1 MTWSI
6 VACDA
11 ETGAF
16 AVAVT
21 TRFFAV
27 GAVCPWVMSGVGAV
41 STQALVNPYL
51 GSKGLKLLAE
61 GISAADTLQALLAT
75 DEGRALRQIHMID
88 SRGRTAA
95 HTGSDC
101 LNWAGHRAGEG
112 VSVAGNILAGPR
124 VVEDT
129 LAAYQANPKLPFAER
144 LIGALDAGQAAGGD
158 SRGKQSAALRIFTSE
173 DYPFLDLRVDDHVE
187 PLVEL
192 RRLYEVYQRDY
203 AVFRPIVP
211 TKANP
216 TGITDRKVIEEIRA
230 KRMQRG

>member
-6 VACDA
+6 VARDA

-27 GAVCPWVMSGVGAV
+27 GAVCPWVMSAVGAV

-51 GSKGLKLLAE
+51 GSRGLKLLAE
-61 GISAADTLQALLAT
+61 GVAAADALSALLAN
-75 DEGRALRQIHMID
+75 DEGRALRQVHMVD
-88 SRGRTAA
+88 MRGRVAA
-95 HTGSDC
+95 HTGADC
-101 LNWAGHRAGEG
+101 MPWAGHRTGEG
-112 VSVAGNILAGPR
+112 VSVAGNILAGPL
-124 VVEDT
+124 VIEDT
-129 LAAYQANPKLPFAER
+129 MATYQANFKLPFAER
-144 LIGALDAGQAAGGD
+144 LITALDAGQAAGGD
-158 SRGKQSAALRIFTSE
+158 SRGKQSAALRIFTTE
-173 DYPFLDLRVDDHVE
+173 DYPFLDLRVDDHPE

-192 RRLYEVYQRDY
+192 RRLYEIYQQDY

-216 TGITDRKVIEEIRA
+216 AGITDRKVIEEIRA

>member
-6 VACDA
+6 VARDA

-27 GAVCPWVMSGVGAV
+27 GAVCPGVMSGVGAV

-51 GSKGLKLLAE
+51 GSKGVKLLAE

-75 DEGRALRQIHMID
+75 DEGRTLRQIHMID

-101 LNWAGHRAGEG
+101 SSWAGHRAGEG

-129 LAAYQANPKLPFAER
+129 LAAYLANPKLLFAER

-158 SRGKQSAALRIFTSE
+158 SRGKQSAALRISTSE
-173 DYPFLDLRVDDHVE
+173 DYPFLDLRVDDHAE

-192 RRLYEVYQRDY
+192 RRLHEVYQRDY

>member
-1 MTWSI
+1 
-6 VACDA
+6 
-11 ETGAF
+11 
-16 AVAVT
+16 
-21 TRFFAV
+21 
-27 GAVCPWVMSGVGAV
+27 MSGVGAV

-51 GSKGLKLLAE
+51 GSKGLKLLAQ
-61 GISAADTLQALLAT
+61 GIAAGDALSALLTT
-75 DEGRALRQIHMID
+75 DDGRALRQIHMID
-88 SRGRTAA
+88 GKGRTAA

-101 LNWAGHRAGEG
+101 LSWAGHRAGEG

-129 LAAYQANPKLPFAER
+129 LASYQANGKLPFAER
-144 LIGALDAGQAAGGD
+144 LITALDAGQAAGGD

-173 DYPFLDLRVDDHVE
+173 DYPFLDLGVDDHAE
-187 PLVEL
+187 PLTEL
-192 RRLYEVYQRDY
+192 RRLYAVYQKDY

>member
-6 VACDA
+6 VARDA

>member
-6 VACDA
+6 VARDA

-61 GISAADTLQALLAT
+61 GIAAGDALAALLAT
-75 DEGRALRQIHMID
+75 DEGRALRQIHMVD

-95 HTGSDC
+95 HTGGDC

-112 VSVAGNILAGPR
+112 VSVAGNILTGPR

-129 LAAYQANPKLPFAER
+129 LAAYQANGKLPFAER
-144 LIGALDAGQAAGGD
+144 LITALDAGQAAGGD
-158 SRGKQSAALRIFTSE
+158 SRGKQSAALRIFTTE
-173 DYPFLDLRVDDHVE
+173 DYPFLDLRVDDHAE

-192 RRLYEVYQRDY
+192 RRLYEVYQKDY